1 MRGMRRRRSSELAYR
16 GKKTLTRARNNTTSF
31 VLSYCG
37 EKKKKIALFLK
48 RFAGL
53 SCNPGTRV
61 TLKEFG
67 GELSVTPTLDPGPGT
82 NRRKLSYESLGYLYM
97 QSKGYATI
105 ESWLKKTSISY
116 PDYYNDLKPLK
127 VQYFIFS

>member
-1 MRGMRRRRSSELAYR
+1 M
-16 GKKTLTRARNNTTSF
+16 
-31 VLSYCG
+31 
-37 EKKKKIALFLK
+37 
-48 RFAGL
+48 
-53 SCNPGTRV
+53 
-61 TLKEFG
+61 LKEFG
-67 GELSVTPTLDPGPGT
+67 GELSVAPTLDPSPGT

-127 VQYFIFS
+127 VQYFIFSWIGCFYTGHALDTPRKNYHT